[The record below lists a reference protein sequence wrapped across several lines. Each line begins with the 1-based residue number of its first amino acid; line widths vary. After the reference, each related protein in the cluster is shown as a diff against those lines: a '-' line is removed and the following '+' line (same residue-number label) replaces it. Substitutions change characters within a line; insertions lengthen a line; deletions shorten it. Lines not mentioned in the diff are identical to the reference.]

1 MNAGM
6 TKVAGNDSLLD
17 MLTASLAAA
26 TRSPEGVAGPVALL
40 WTDADGQWRPL
51 LPALQKACPH
61 LYFLGDYAPAQR
73 TGPAIW
79 LKCVVDRTLP
89 DISPPPGTV
98 PILYLAGVSRQ
109 ELRAGG
115 DCPAQLHPLIELQYR
130 GAVWHQKNGRDWT
143 VEAFLTSDSALGL
156 DMALDARTREALMRS
171 LPALASEPVAPL
183 HGRRLDADDF
193 DRLTVGDP
201 IRDLLS
207 WMSAPQPF
215 QDRCEP
221 GRWQTFRNI
230 CTRDFGFDPEREGPA
245 AAADGLLNGGGRWND
260 VWQRFSDSPRAY
272 AGVAELL
279 RTAQPRDL
287 LVDES
292 RQPKVNDS
300 NEAELRY
307 ALEALLARP
316 HEKACHRIVELDQ
329 QHGRRRAWVWADMGL
344 SPLARAL
351 APLARLAELAQ
362 SPLGG
367 VSAEAIAREYATN
380 GWRCDR
386 AAMDSLA
393 DPRSSADGVL
403 ISRVVAALYAP
414 WLDKSARQ
422 FQEVVAKDEKGYR
435 DLIRGV
441 GSEAEACVLFADGLR
456 FDIAAMLQDALEA
469 RGLRG
474 TLSHRLAPLPTVTA
488 TAKPM
493 VSPAHAV
500 FEAGESAEDF
510 APVLAS
516 SKQPLNASRL
526 RDEMARQ
533 GVEILAPDETNLA
546 ARTDSG
552 GWTEIGRLDE
562 LGHSLGASLVRQ
574 IETEVEAIADRV
586 VALLG
591 SGWKRVRIVTDHGWL
606 LLPGGLPKVELP
618 HYLAA
623 TRWARC
629 AAVKGESGTTV
640 PVYSWHWDP
649 HARIASPPGIGSF
662 KAGVEYAHGGV
673 SVQECVV
680 PELLVERGEAA
691 IKAQI
696 TDISWRGMRCRL
708 TVETNAAGLRVELRR
723 SWKQQ
728 DPENQRIAAAKEL
741 GEIKASTG
749 QASLAVEDDKYEG
762 QAAMAVVT
770 GPDGRVLDYR
780 ATTIGES

>member
-1 MNAGM
+1 MSGSPASA
-6 TKVAGNDSLLD
+6 TLLEAIS
-17 MLTASLAAA
+17 ASLAAA
-26 TRSPEGVAGPVALL
+26 TRSPEGVADPVALL

-51 LPALQKACPH
+51 LPALQNACAH
-61 LYFLGDYAPAQR
+61 LYVLGDYAPGAR

-89 DISPPPGTV
+89 DVCPPSGTV
-98 PILYLAGVSRQ
+98 PILYLPGVSRQ

-115 DCPAQLHPLIELQYR
+115 DCPARLQPLIELQYR

-156 DMALDARTREALMRS
+156 DMALDTRTREALMRA
-171 LPALASEPVAPL
+171 LPALASEPFAPL
-183 HGRRLDADDF
+183 RGRRLDADDF

-201 IRDLLS
+201 IRDLLA

-230 CTRDFGFDPEREGPA
+230 CARDFGFDPEREGSA
-245 AAADGLLNGGGRWND
+245 AAADGLLNGGGRWDD
-260 VWQRFSDSPRAY
+260 VWRRFRDSPRAY

-287 LVDES
+287 LGDPS

-300 NEAELRY
+300 AEGELRY
-307 ALEALLARP
+307 ALETVTSLP
-316 HEKACHRIVELDQ
+316 HEEACRRVRGLEA
-329 QHGRRRAWVWADMGL
+329 QHGDRRRWVWADMGL

-351 APLARLAELAQ
+351 APVARLAELAQ

-367 VSAEAIAREYATN
+367 ASAEAIARDYATN

-393 DPRSSADGVL
+393 EPRSAADGALVAK
-403 ISRVVAALYAP
+403 VVAALYAP
-414 WLDKSARQ
+414 WLDRSARQ
-422 FQEVVAKDEKGYR
+422 FQEVVARDEKGYR

-441 GSEAEACVLFADGLR
+441 APEADTCVLFADGLR
-456 FDIAAMLQDALEA
+456 FDIGGLLQEVLEA

-474 TLSHRLAPLPTVTA
+474 TLGYRLAPLPTVTA
-488 TAKPM
+488 TAKP
-493 VSPAHAV
+493 VASPAHAA
-500 FEAGESAEDF
+500 FEAGASAEDF

-516 SKQPLNASRL
+516 SRQPLNASRL

-533 GVEILAPDETNLA
+533 GVEILEPDETKLA
-546 ARTDSG
+546 VRTDCG

-586 VALLG
+586 AALLG
-591 SGWKRVRIVTDHGWL
+591 SGWARVRVVTDHGWL

-629 AAVKGESGTTV
+629 AAVRGESGTTV
-640 PVYSWHWDP
+640 PVYSWHWDL
-649 HARIASPPGIGSF
+649 HARIASPPGIGAF

-691 IKAQI
+691 IKARI

-708 TVETNAAGLRVELRR
+708 TVETNTARLRVDLRR
-723 SWKQQ
+723 SWKQA
-728 DPENQRIAAAKEL
+728 DPEKQRIAAAKEL
-741 GEIKASTG
+741 AANG
-749 QASLAVEDDKYEG
+749 QASLAVEDDQYEG
-762 QAAMAVVT
+762 QAAMAVVL

>member
-1 MNAGM
+1 M
-6 TKVAGNDSLLD
+6 TDTLLD
-17 MLTASLAAA
+17 EVIASHKRAL
-26 TRSPEGVAGPVALL
+26 RSPEGVADPVALL

-51 LPALQKACPH
+51 VPALQKACAH
-61 LYFLGDYAPAQR
+61 LYVLGDYAPAQR

-89 DISPPPGTV
+89 EVAPPVGTI
-98 PILYLAGVSRQ
+98 PILYLPGVSRQ

-115 DCPAQLHPLIELQYR
+115 DCPRALQPLIELQYR

-156 DMALDARTREALMRS
+156 DMALDARTREALLRS
-171 LPALASEPVAPL
+171 LPALASEPLAPL
-183 HGRRLDADDF
+183 RGRRLDADDF

-245 AAADGLLNGGGRWND
+245 AAADGLLNGGGRWDD
-260 VWQRFSDSPRAY
+260 VWRRFRDSPRAY

-287 LVDES
+287 LSDPS

-300 NEAELRY
+300 AEGELRY
-307 ALEALLARP
+307 ALDAVPAMP
-316 HEKACHRIVELDQ
+316 HETACRKVRELERT
-329 QHGRRRAWVWADMGL
+329 HGDRRQWVWADMGL

-367 VSAEAIAREYATN
+367 VSAEAIARDYTTN

-393 DPRSSADGVL
+393 EPRSAADGILVAK
-403 ISRVVAALYAP
+403 VVAALYAP
-414 WLDKSARQ
+414 WLDRSARQ

-441 GSEAEACVLFADGLR
+441 VTEADTCVLFADGLR
-456 FDIAAMLQDALEA
+456 FDIGGMLQEVLEA

-488 TAKPM
+488 TAKP
-493 VSPAHAV
+493 VASPAHAA
-500 FEAGESAEDF
+500 FEAGASAEDF
-510 APVLAS
+510 APVLAA
-516 SKQPLNASRL
+516 SKQALNASRL

-533 GVEILAPDETNLA
+533 GVQILDPDETNSPLPPGEGPGVRA
-546 ARTDSG
+546 PNG
-552 GWTEIGRLDE
+552 GWSEIGRLDE

-574 IETEVEAIADRV
+574 IDAEVEAIADRV
-586 VALLG
+586 AALLG
-591 SGWKRVRIVTDHGWL
+591 SGWTRVRIVTDHGWL

-618 HYLAA
+618 HYLVA

-629 AAVKGESGTTV
+629 AAVKGESVTTV

-691 IKAQI
+691 IKARI
-696 TDISWRGMRCRL
+696 TDIRWRGMRCRL
-708 TVETNAAGLRVELRR
+708 TVETHTAGLRVELRR
-723 SWKQQ
+723 SWKQP
-728 DPENQRIAAAKEL
+728 DPENQRIAAPKEL
-741 GEIKASTG
+741 GEIKGGSG

-762 QAAMAVVT
+762 QAAMAVVL

>member
-1 MNAGM
+1 VN
-6 TKVAGNDSLLD
+6 SLGDAL
-17 MLTASLAAA
+17 LASLAAA
-26 TRSPEGVAGPVALL
+26 TRSPEGVADPVALL

-51 LPALQKACPH
+51 FPALQKACAH
-61 LYFLGDYAPAQR
+61 LYVLGDYAPAQR

-89 DISPPPGTV
+89 QVAPPAGTV
-98 PILYLAGVSRQ
+98 PILYLPGVSRQ

-115 DCPAQLHPLIELQYR
+115 DCPARLQPLIELQYR

-143 VEAFLTSDSALGL
+143 LEAFLTSDSALGL
-156 DMALDARTREALMRS
+156 DMALDARTREALLRA
-171 LPALASEPVAPL
+171 LPALASEPLAPL
-183 HGRRLDADDF
+183 RGRRLDADDF

-221 GRWQTFRNI
+221 GRWQTFRSI
-230 CTRDFGFDPEREGPA
+230 CRRDFGCDPEREGPA
-245 AAADGLLNGGGRWND
+245 AAANGLLNGGGRWED
-260 VWQRFSDSPRAY
+260 VWRRFRDSPRAY
-272 AGVAELL
+272 AGITELL
-279 RTAQPRDL
+279 RTVQPRDL
-287 LVDES
+287 LSDLS

-300 NEAELRY
+300 AEGELRY
-307 ALEALLARP
+307 ALESVTALP
-316 HEKACHRIVELDQ
+316 HEEACRHVRELETR
-329 QHGRRRAWVWADMGL
+329 HGERRKWVWADMGA

-367 VSAEAIAREYATN
+367 VSAEAIARDYATN

-393 DPRSSADGVL
+393 EPRSAADGVL
-403 ISRVVAALYAP
+403 VSKVVAALYAP
-414 WLDKSARQ
+414 WLDRSARQ

-441 GSEAEACVLFADGLR
+441 ASTADTCVLFADGLR
-456 FDIAAMLQDALEA
+456 FDIAGMLQEALEA

-474 TLSHRLAPLPTVTA
+474 VLSHRVAPLPTVTA
-488 TAKPM
+488 TAKP
-493 VSPAHAV
+493 VASPAHAA
-500 FEAGESAEDF
+500 FEAGTSAEDF

-516 SKQPLNASRL
+516 SKQALNASRL

-533 GVEILAPDETNLA
+533 GVEILEPDETSHA
-546 ARTDSG
+546 AKTESG

-574 IETEVEAIADRV
+574 IDTEVEAIAERV
-586 VALLG
+586 AALLA
-591 SGWKRVRIVTDHGWL
+591 SGWARVRVVTDHGWL
-606 LLPGGLPKVELP
+606 LLPGGLPKVDLP
-618 HYLAA
+618 HYLVA

-640 PVYSWHWDP
+640 TVYSWHWNP
-649 HARIASPPGIGSF
+649 PARIASPPGIGAF

-696 TDISWRGMRCRL
+696 TDIRWRGMRCRL
-708 TVETNAAGLRVELRR
+708 TVQTPTAGLRVELRR
-723 SWKQQ
+723 SWKQP

-741 GEIKASTG
+741 GDIKGHAG
-749 QASLAVEDDKYEG
+749 HASLAVADDQYEG
-762 QAAMAVVT
+762 QAAVAVVL

-780 ATTIGES
+780 ATTIGEA

>member
-1 MNAGM
+1 MQPAQL
-6 TKVAGNDSLLD
+6 TLTLLEA
-17 MLTASLAAA
+17 LIASLSAAV
-26 TRSPEGVAGPVALL
+26 RSPEGVADPVALL
-40 WTDADGQWRPL
+40 WTDADGQWRAL
-51 LPALQKACPH
+51 LASLQKACAH
-61 LYFLGDYAPAQR
+61 LYVLGDYDPTHR

-89 DISPPPGTV
+89 DVASPAGTV
-98 PILYLAGVSRQ
+98 PILYLPGVSRQ

-115 DCPAQLHPLIELQYR
+115 DCPARLHPLIELQYR
-130 GAVWHQKNGRDWT
+130 GAIWHQKNGRDWT
-143 VEAFLTSDSALGL
+143 VEAFLTSDSTLGL
-156 DMALDARTREALMRS
+156 DMALDARTREALMRA
-171 LPALASEPVAPL
+171 LPALATEPIAPL
-183 HGRRLDADDF
+183 RGRRLDADDF

-215 QDRCEP
+215 QDRSES

-230 CTRDFGFDPEREGPA
+230 CMRDFGFDPEREGPV
-245 AAADGLLNGGGRWND
+245 AAADGLLNGGGKWDD
-260 VWQRFSDSPRAY
+260 VWRRFRDSPHAY

-287 LVDES
+287 LSDQS

-300 NEAELRY
+300 AEGELRY
-307 ALEALLARP
+307 ALETVTALP
-316 HEKACHRIVELDQ
+316 HEEACGRVRELEARHSD
-329 QHGRRRAWVWADMGL
+329 RRNWVWADMGL

-351 APLARLAELAQ
+351 APLARLAKLAQ

-367 VSAEAIAREYATN
+367 ASAEAIARDYAAN

-386 AAMDSLA
+386 AAMESLA
-393 DPRSSADGVL
+393 DPRSAADSALVA
-403 ISRVVAALYAP
+403 RVVAALYAP
-414 WLDKSARQ
+414 WLDKSARH
-422 FQEVVAKDEKGYR
+422 FQAVLAKDEKGYR
-435 DLIRGV
+435 NLIRGV
-441 GSEAEACVLFADGLR
+441 VSEADTCVLFADGLR
-456 FDIAAMLQDALEA
+456 FDIGGMLQETLEA
-469 RGLRG
+469 RGLRAI
-474 TLSHRLAPLPTVTA
+474 LSHRLAPLPTVTA
-488 TAKPM
+488 TAKPLA
-493 VSPAHAV
+493 SPAHGAC
-500 FEAGESAEDF
+500 EGGESADEF

-526 RDEMARQ
+526 RDEMARH
-533 GVEILAPDETNLA
+533 GVEVLEPDETNLA
-546 ARTDSG
+546 AAAGKGAENG

-574 IETEVEAIADRV
+574 IETEVEAIADRI

-591 SGWKRVRIVTDHGWL
+591 SGWARVRVVTDHGWL
-606 LLPGGLPKVELP
+606 LMPGGLPKVDLP
-618 HYLAA
+618 HYLVA

-629 AAVKGESGTTV
+629 AAVKGESETTV
-640 PVYSWHWDP
+640 PSYSWHWDL

-691 IKAQI
+691 ITAQI
-696 TDISWRGMRCRL
+696 TEISWRGMRCRL
-708 TVETNAAGLRVELRR
+708 AVETNAAGLRVELRR
-723 SWKQQ
+723 SWNQP
-728 DPENQRIAAAKEL
+728 DPADQRIAAAKDL
-741 GEIKASTG
+741 GANG
-749 QASLAVEDDKYEG
+749 QASLAVENDKFEG
-762 QAAMAVVT
+762 QAAMAVVL

>member
-1 MNAGM
+1 MRALE
-6 TKVAGNDSLLD
+6 TLLD
-17 MLTASLAAA
+17 AISASLAAA
-26 TRSPEGVAGPVALL
+26 TRSPEGVADPVALL

-51 LPALQKACPH
+51 LGGLQKACAH
-61 LYFLGDYAPAQR
+61 LYVLGDYDPVHR
-73 TGPAIW
+73 TGPVIW

-89 DISPPPGTV
+89 ELSPPAGTV
-98 PILYLAGVSRQ
+98 PILYLPGVSRQ

-115 DCPAQLHPLIELQYR
+115 DCPARLQPLIELQYR
-130 GAVWHQKNGRDWT
+130 GAVWHQRNGRDWT
-143 VEAFLTSDSALGL
+143 VEAFLTSDSTLGL
-156 DMALDARTREALMRS
+156 DMALDARTREALMRA
-171 LPALASEPVAPL
+171 LPALASEPIAPL
-183 HGRRLDADDF
+183 RGRRLDADDF

-230 CTRDFGFDPEREGPA
+230 CARDFGFDPEREGPA
-245 AAADGLLNGGGRWND
+245 AAADGLLNGGVRWDD
-260 VWQRFSDSPRAY
+260 VWRRFRDSPRAY

-287 LVDES
+287 LADQS
-292 RQPKVNDS
+292 RQPKVNDAA
-300 NEAELRY
+300 EGELRHVLETVA
-307 ALEALLARP
+307 ALP
-316 HEKACHRIVELDQ
+316 HEEACRRVRELEVRHCD
-329 QHGRRRAWVWADMGL
+329 RRRWVWADMGL

-367 VSAEAIAREYATN
+367 VSAEAIARDYAAN

-386 AAMDSLA
+386 AAIESLA
-393 DPRSSADGVL
+393 EPRSAADSALVA
-403 ISRVVAALYAP
+403 RVVAALYAP
-414 WLDKSARQ
+414 WLDKSARH
-422 FQEVVAKDEKGYR
+422 FQEVLAKDEKSYR
-435 DLIRGV
+435 NLIRGV
-441 GSEAEACVLFADGLR
+441 ASEADTCVLFADGLR
-456 FDIAAMLQDALEA
+456 FDIGGMLQEALEA

-474 TLSHRLAPLPTVTA
+474 VLSHRLAPLPTVTA
-488 TAKPM
+488 TAKPIA
-493 VSPAHAV
+493 SPAHA
-500 FEAGESAEDF
+500 ACKGGESAEEF
-510 APVLAS
+510 APVLVS
-516 SKQPLNASRL
+516 SKQPLTASRL

-533 GVEILAPDETNLA
+533 GVEVLQPDETNLA
-546 ARTDSG
+546 AKTENS

-574 IETEVEAIADRV
+574 IDTEVEAIADRV
-586 VALLG
+586 AALLG
-591 SGWKRVRIVTDHGWL
+591 SGWARVRIVTDHGWL
-606 LLPGGLPKVELP
+606 LMPGSLPKVDLP
-618 HYLAA
+618 HYLVA

-640 PVYSWHWDP
+640 PTYSWHWDP

-680 PELLVERGEAA
+680 PELLVERGGAA

-708 TVETNAAGLRVELRR
+708 AVETNAAGLRVELRR
-723 SWKQQ
+723 SWKQP
-728 DPENQRIAAAKEL
+728 DPANQRIAAAKEL
-741 GEIKASTG
+741 GANG
-749 QASLAVEDDKYEG
+749 QASLAVERDEYEG
-762 QAAMAVVT
+762 VAAMAVVL
-770 GPDGRVLDYR
+770 GPDGCVLDYR